1 MQGANRKMSRAEFKK
16 TIELMLSHINI
27 KPS

>member
-1 MQGANRKMSRAEFKK
+1 MQGANRKMSRTEFKK
-16 TIELMLSHINI
+16 TIKIMLSHINI